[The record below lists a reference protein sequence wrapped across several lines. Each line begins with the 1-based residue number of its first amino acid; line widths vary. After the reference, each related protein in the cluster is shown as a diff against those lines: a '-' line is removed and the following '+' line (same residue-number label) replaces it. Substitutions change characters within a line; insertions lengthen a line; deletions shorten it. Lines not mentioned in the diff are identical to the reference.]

1 MNTKTLMILVVG
13 VLLAGANIASATIIR
28 GIDIDFV
35 TIGNAGNAADTQ
47 VMSTDSTTGYGAVS
61 YEYSI
66 GKYEITNAQWDT
78 FVAIAGAPTGSMA
91 GFLDNAYDEN
101 AYFIGIQQPT
111 NKVSWYEA
119 AQFCNYLTTG
129 DKSQGAYLFSGNNV
143 DPGDFLSLDRDT
155 AVTDFGTVYVIPT
168 EDEWYKAAYY
178 KPDDSGY
185 SLYANGT
192 DIAPTMEVETNY
204 GGSGGI
210 YSGPWDVGTG
220 TEEQNGTFDMMG
232 NAWEWNEATTG
243 FWNNVFYSGIRGGSY
258 WSDDLRLQSSF
269 RTELFPSGEDR
280 ALGFRIAS
288 IPEPATVL
296 LLGVGGL
303 VLRKRKN

>member
-1 MNTKTLMILVVG
+1 MTRKEIVAIICLLVLV
-13 VLLAGANIASATIIR
+13 NSAFGTVIR

-35 TIGNAGNAADTQ
+35 NFRNAGNVVDTH

-61 YEYSI
+61 YEYGI
-66 GKYEITNAQWDT
+66 GKYEITNAQWDM
-78 FVAIAGAPTGSMA
+78 FVAVAGAPTGSMT
-91 GFLDNAYDEN
+91 GFLQNAYDEN

-111 NKVSWYEA
+111 DEVSWYEA
-119 AQFCNYLTTG
+119 AQFCNYLTSG
-129 DKSQGAYLFSGNNV
+129 DKSQGAYLFSGNNA
-143 DPGDFLSLDRDT
+143 DAGDFLGVDRDT
-155 AVTDFGTVYVIPT
+155 AVADYGKIYVIPT

-185 SLYANGT
+185 SLYVNGT

-220 TEEQNGTFDMMG
+220 AEEQNGTFDMMG
-232 NAWEWNEATTG
+232 NAWEWNETITG
-243 FWNNVFYSGIRGGSY
+243 FYNNVFYRVNRGGSY
-258 WSDDLRLQSSF
+258 WSDDNRLQSSF
-269 RTELFPSGEDR
+269 RADHFPSGDDR
-280 ALGFRIAS
+280 ALGFRVAS
-288 IPEPATVL
+288 IPEPATFL
-296 LLGVGGL
+296 LLSLGIL